1 MESGLKKAPQDI
13 LLATNKEVRM
23 RTDFFGRAHK
33 AIHIDRCWNDTNCQG
48 NCLPELS
55 KLCPTLCVTGSE
67 RLSCPDSFLFC
78 TEEHLMFQAS
88 AALPFFVSHSS
99 QPAQGVVWA
108 RERHFGEQ
116 ITGFGMLLEAL
127 HLPLANRYGSD
138 AAHETKRR
146 EESENSWR

>member
-1 MESGLKKAPQDI
+1 MSCHSRMESGLKKAPQDI

-33 AIHIDRCWNDTNCQG
+33 IIHIDRCWNDTNCQS

-88 AALPFFVSHSS
+88 AALPFLCPTAAS
-99 QPAQGVVWA
+99 QH
-108 RERHFGEQ
+108 RELCERGNVTLESKLLALGCCWRHC
-116 ITGFGMLLEAL
+116 IC
-127 HLPLANRYGSD
+127 P
-138 AAHETKRR
+138 
-146 EESENSWR
+146 

>member
-1 MESGLKKAPQDI
+1 MSCHSRMESGLKKAPQDI

-33 AIHIDRCWNDTNCQG
+33 IIHIDRCWNDTNCQS

-88 AALPFFVSHSS
+88 AALPFFYVPQ
-99 QPAQGVVWA
+99 QPAS
-108 RERHFGEQ
+108 
-116 ITGFGMLLEAL
+116 TGSCVSEGTSLWR
-127 HLPLANRYGSD
+127 ANYWLWD
-138 AAHETKRR
+138 AAGGIAFAPSK
-146 EESENSWR
+146 SLWL